1 MTSKLIAAA
10 TWLRRRAE
18 DIAAVMFMVM
28 FLAFI
33 VQIVTRYVIN
43 FPLGWTFELSMLCW
57 VWGVL
62 WGAAFVVRER
72 DEIRFDVVYSL
83 LGNRTRRI
91 LTVIA
96 GVALLA
102 LYGISLPAVTDYV
115 LFMKVERTAYL
126 KIPFD
131 FAYFVYVIFAV
142 ATLVRYA
149 WLIWH
154 ALRGEAPETLLD
166 STRDGPAP

>member
-1 MTSKLIAAA
+1 MRARLITAG

-18 DIAAVMFMVM
+18 DVAVVMFVVMFM
-28 FLAFI
+28 AFI

-43 FPLGWTFELSMLCW
+43 FPLGWTFELSILCW

-62 WGAAFVVRER
+62 WGAAFITRER

-83 LGNRTRRI
+83 LGGHARRY
-91 LTVIA
+91 LTIVT

-102 LYGISLPAVTDYV
+102 LYGVSLPAVMDYV
-115 LFMKVERTAYL
+115 LFMRVERTAYL

-131 FAYFVYVIFAV
+131 VAFFIYVIFAV
-142 ATLVRYA
+142 ATLARYA
-149 WLIWH
+149 WLTWH
-154 ALRGEAPETLLD
+154 ALRGEAPKTLLD
-166 STRDGPAP
+166 STQDRPAP

>member
-1 MTSKLIAAA
+1 MRATLINAGA
-10 TWLRRRAE
+10 WLRRRA
-18 DIAAVMFMVM
+18 DDVAAFLFMVM
-28 FLAFI
+28 FLSFI

-57 VWGVL
+57 VWGIL

-83 LGNRTRRI
+83 LGQRMRRY

-96 GVALLA
+96 GISLIL
-102 LYGISLPAVTDYV
+102 LYGVSLPAVTDYV
-115 LFMKVERTAYL
+115 LFMRVERTAYM

-131 FAYFVYVIFAV
+131 IAYFVYVIFAV
-142 ATLVRYA
+142 AILVRYF
-149 WLIWH
+149 WLVWH

-166 STRDGPAP
+166 STREGSAS